1 MIHEHELLLCRAV
14 RSIFYRCTN
23 DSNSK
28 STLMVLFR
36 YYGYFLSCPNF
47 VIDPLH
53 FEKGTNTRR
62 GRIFGSL
69 KRANISGPIHK
80 QGA

>member
-1 MIHEHELLLCRAV
+1 
-14 RSIFYRCTN
+14 
-23 DSNSK
+23 
-28 STLMVLFR
+28 MVLFR

-80 QGA
+80 QGAQLISRMGLCRSFPF